1 MASSNTEHIEHKENY
16 KRKRSSLYTG
26 SEEGDLISNIPNLF
40 TVLNLIFGCIA
51 IVFILQTGETIVM
64 MDNFGATQVLLPER
78 IWLGSLFIFGAAI
91 IDFLDGFLARA
102 MKATSEMG
110 KQLDSL
116 SDVVSFGV
124 APGMILYQLLR
135 MSYAQKEFGLDVSIW
150 ALLPAF
156 IFSGAVA
163 WRLAKFNIATNQTYN
178 FRGVPSP
185 AAGLVVASFPL
196 ILLHPN
202 RYFGIHTLLINE
214 WVLYAVILLL
224 AYLMTCNRS
233 FMALKFKDYSVQN
246 NLDKYILVVAAII
259 SAIFLK
265 WLAVPVIFIL
275 YCILSIFSKE
285 PHWEGN
291 QETKDITV

>member
-1 MASSNTEHIEHKENY
+1 MITSNKESFKHKESFEHKRPTLE
-16 KRKRSSLYTG
+16 
-26 SEEGDLISNIPNLF
+26 NIPNLF
-40 TVLNLIFGCIA
+40 TILNLIFGCIA
-51 IVFILQTGETIVM
+51 IVFILQTGESIVM
-64 MDNFGATQVLLPER
+64 MDNLGAAQVFLPER

-102 MKATSEMG
+102 MRATSEMG

-135 MSYAQKEFGLDVSIW
+135 MSYAQQEFGLDVSIW

-196 ILLHPN
+196 ILLH
-202 RYFGIHTLLINE
+202 RYFGVHTLLINE
-214 WVLYAVILLL
+214 WVLYAIIILL

-246 NLDKYILVVAAII
+246 NLDKYLLVVAAII

-285 PHWEGN
+285 PHWVRN